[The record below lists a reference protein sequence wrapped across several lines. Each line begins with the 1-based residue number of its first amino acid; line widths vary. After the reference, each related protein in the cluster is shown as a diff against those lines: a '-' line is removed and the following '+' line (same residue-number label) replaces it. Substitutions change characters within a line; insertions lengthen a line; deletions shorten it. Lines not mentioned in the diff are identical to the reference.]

1 MLEKIKDQFEYTKQ
15 EDGVRIDRVILE
27 ERSIEIPEN
36 IEDSPVTVIGERAL
50 AEKKEVMK
58 VVLPN
63 TIKRIEKYAFSE
75 CRGLVSISL
84 PESVTSIG
92 SHCFYNCRRLEEVIF
107 SSEVADISDG
117 AFKNCRG
124 LKAFTFLLGEKNVA
138 FKKVIP
144 DISGNI
150 TVKLE
155 KQGKIRAKI
164 FFPKENVSMSDFSTR
179 LYMDVRYGVGNYYRQ
194 AIGNDGLEYE
204 TYDSLFQRAKNELT
218 EEMLIQIAMNRLFYP
233 EGLVEEYKK
242 AYESYVKEKHQE
254 ICSFLIEEK
263 DMENF
268 SRLLEQVTFTKEM
281 IERMLAI
288 AYEENQTE
296 AAGYLLEY
304 KHKHW
309 SKQKMEFEL

>member
-1 MLEKIKDQFEYTKQ
+1 MLENIKDQFEYTKQ

-27 ERSIEIPEN
+27 ELSIEIPEN
-36 IEDSPVTVIGERAL
+36 IQGTPVTVIGERAF

-58 VVLPN
+58 VVLPS
-63 TIKRIEKYAFSE
+63 TIQKIEKYAFSE
-75 CRGLVSISL
+75 CRGLMSISL

-92 SHCFYNCRRLEEVIF
+92 SHSFYNCRRLEEVTF

-117 AFKNCRG
+117 AFKNCSG

-144 DISGNI
+144 DITGNI
-150 TVKLE
+150 TVKLV
-155 KQGKIRAKI
+155 KDGKIRAKI

-179 LYMDVRYGVGNYYRQ
+179 LYMDIRYGVGNYYRQ
-194 AIGNDGLEYE
+194 TIGNDGLEYE
-204 TYDSLFQRAKNELT
+204 TYDSLFQRAKNDLT

-233 EGLVEEYKK
+233 EGLLEGYKK
-242 AYESYVKEKHQE
+242 AYEDYVREKHQE
-254 ICSFLIEEK
+254 VCSFLFEEK

-268 SRLLEQVTFTKEM
+268 SRLLDQVEFTKEM
-281 IERMLAI
+281 IERMLAM
-288 AYEENQTE
+288 AYEEKQTE

-309 SKQKMEFEL
+309 NKRKIEFEL